1 MVQNEVTTVKV
12 KRETHA
18 QLKALKDDDRTSF
31 DTVISS
37 LLESGDTGGKP
48 CE

>member
-12 KRETHA
+12 KRDTHA

-31 DTVISS
+31 DTVITS
-37 LLESGDTGGKP
+37 LLESGDTGGMP

>member
-1 MVQNEVTTVKV
+1 MVQNDVTTVKV
-12 KRETHA
+12 KRDTHA
-18 QLKALKDDDRTSF
+18 KLKALKDDDRTSF

-37 LLESGDTGGKP
+37 LLESGDTDGLT

>member
-18 QLKALKDDDRTSF
+18 KLKALKDGDRDSF

-37 LLESGDTGGKP
+37 LLESGDTDGVT